1 MPFKHLLTSLI
12 KSGQGVSCAIIADW
26 EGEAVDWLS
35 NRTEMDDLKIFGA
48 HQGILL
54 SHFRRCLAI
63 NRFGAIEEIM
73 IRTESVDW
81 FVFPIT
87 TEYYLA
93 LCADSDRF
101 SSIIRQSARQCVEA
115 LRLEFEEEL

>member
-1 MPFKHLLTSLI
+1 MPFKHLLTPLVE
-12 KSGQGVSCAIIADW
+12 SGQGVSCAIIADW
-26 EGEAVDWLS
+26 DGEAVDWFSLWA
-35 NRTEMDDLKIFGA
+35 EMDDLKIFGA

-54 SHFRRCLAI
+54 SHFRRCL
-63 NRFGAIEEIM
+63 NESRFGPIEEIV

-101 SSIIRQSARQCVEA
+101 SALIRQAARLCVEE
-115 LRLEFEEEL
+115 LRLEFEA

>member
-1 MPFKHLLTSLI
+1 MPFKHLLTPLLD
-12 KSGQGVSCAIIADW
+12 SGQGVNCAIIADW
-26 EGEAVDWLS
+26 DGEAVDWLPLQ
-35 NRTEMDDLKIFGA
+35 REMDDLKIFGA

-54 SHFRRCLAI
+54 SHFRRCLDI
-63 NRFGAIEEIM
+63 NCFGAIEEIM
-73 IRTESVDW
+73 IRTEGVDW

-101 SSIIRQSARQCVEA
+101 SSMIRRLARKCIEG
-115 LRLEFEEEL
+115 LRLEFEEI